1 MLRKNADVRQCS
13 YFELGLHV
21 ITTVHFATVHV
32 LLNSWLEIKKIMF
45 VCLFQIRAALR
56 GRYTLGD
63 KLQQH
68 VAATDHSMCK
78 GRATSCSNT
87 SRRQITLCAKVGRL
101 VAATCRGDTSQRQ
114 IASCVVENFCENLCL
129 RNIIFSLQ
137 QVAKKFAATKFCCS
151 DKDFHKILQYTRSD
165 LCSDLNPSST
175 SKMCGTVVIDSVT
188 LFWEEAYML
197 TCLGFV
203 SNWKMTQIVSN
214 LLLFILALL
223 SSAFP
228 ITALRGSSTAGAPR

>member
-68 VAATDHSMCK
+68 VAATDHSICK
-78 GRATSCSNT
+78 GRATSCSNM
-87 SRRQITLCAKVGRL
+87 SR
-101 VAATCRGDTSQRQ
+101 RQ

-129 RNIIFSLQ
+129 RNRIFSLQ

-165 LCSDLNPSST
+165 LCVP
-175 SKMCGTVVIDSVT
+175 T
-188 LFWEEAYML
+188 LTL
-197 TCLGFV
+197 PVLPRCV
-203 SNWKMTQIVSN
+203 
-214 LLLFILALL
+214 AL
-223 SSAFP
+223 S
-228 ITALRGSSTAGAPR
+228 

>member
-45 VCLFQIRAALR
+45 VCLFQIRAALK

-78 GRATSCSNT
+78 RRATSCSNM
-87 SRRQITLCAKVGRL
+87 SRRH
-101 VAATCRGDTSQRQ
+101 VAATNRF
-114 IASCVVENFCENLCL
+114 V
-129 RNIIFSLQ
+129 
-137 QVAKKFAATKFCCS
+137 
-151 DKDFHKILQYTRSD
+151 
-165 LCSDLNPSST
+165 
-175 SKMCGTVVIDSVT
+175 CGGEF
-188 LFWEEAYML
+188 L
-197 TCLGFV
+197 
-203 SNWKMTQIVSN
+203 
-214 LLLFILALL
+214 
-223 SSAFP
+223 
-228 ITALRGSSTAGAPR
+228 

>member
-45 VCLFQIRAALR
+45 VCLFQIRAALK

-78 GRATSCSNT
+78 GRATSCSNM
-87 SRRQITLCAKVGRL
+87 SRRH
-101 VAATCRGDTSQRQ
+101 VAATNRFVCGGEFLWKSLSPQQ
-114 IASCVVENFCENLCL
+114 NF
-129 RNIIFSLQ
+129 
-137 QVAKKFAATKFCCS
+137 FAATSRKKICG
-151 DKDFHKILQYTRSD
+151 HKILLQRQRFSQNSPVHTKRFV
-165 LCSDLNPSST
+165 CTDLNPSST
-175 SKMCGTVVIDSVT
+175 SKMCGTVVIDLVT
-188 LFWEEAYML
+188 LFREEAYML

-203 SNWKMTQIVSN
+203 SNWKMTQIISN

-228 ITALRGSSTAGAPR
+228 ITALRGSSTAGAPI